1 MKYSEE
7 MADKLNELLEKNY
20 DSEKGFRN
28 AAEDV
33 QNSRLKGFFEE
44 KAAERYD
51 FGHEL
56 KTEIR
61 NFGEAPDKGS
71 SIKADAHRTWMNL
84 KSALSGN
91 NEEAVLEEVIRGEKL
106 AVENYNEVIEKIDF
120 PPSTKNLL
128 LKQRNAIQQTIENA
142 KSLEESFS

>member
-7 MADKLNELLEKNY
+7 MAGKLNELLQKNY

-28 AAEDV
+28 AADDV
-33 QNSRLKGFFEE
+33 RNPQLKAFFKE
-44 KAAERYD
+44 KAQERYD

-61 NFGEAPDKGS
+61 NFGEAPEKGS
-71 SIKADAHRTWMNL
+71 SIKADAHRTWMDL
-84 KSALSGN
+84 KATFTGN
-91 NEEAVLEEVIRGEKL
+91 NEEAVLEEAIRGEKL
-106 AVENYNEVIEKIDF
+106 AVEDYNKIINDNDF

-128 LKQRNAIQQTIENA
+128 LRQRNAIEKTLENV
-142 KSLEESFS
+142 KSLENSFS